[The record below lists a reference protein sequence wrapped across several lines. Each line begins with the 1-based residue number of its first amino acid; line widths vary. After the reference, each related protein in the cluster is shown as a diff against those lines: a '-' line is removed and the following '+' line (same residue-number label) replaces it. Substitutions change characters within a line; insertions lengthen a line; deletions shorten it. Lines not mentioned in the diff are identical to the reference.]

1 MPDRDNISRVFTSRR
16 ETRDFYNKISDFYD
30 TLADHSEAPVRA
42 AAVDMLAAAPGERI
56 LEIGSGTGHSLAAIG
71 RAVGPQGRVLAID
84 LSERMLNRARAQA
97 DAAGLMD
104 LARFLCGD
112 GLRLPM
118 RSRSVDAVFMTFT
131 LELFDTPE
139 IPGVL
144 EECKRVLRPG
154 GRIVVAAM
162 SKEGPGGLMLE
173 LYEWSHRHFP
183 NFVDCRPIFPSRS
196 VESAGFHLVRKT
208 VMEIWV
214 PVEIVLARI

>member
-1 MPDRDNISRVFTSRR
+1 MVDPDNISRVFTSRQ

-30 TLADHSEAPVRA
+30 ALADHSEAPVRA
-42 AAVDMLAAAPGERI
+42 AAVDMLAATRGERI
-56 LEIGSGTGHSLAAIG
+56 LEIGSGTGHSLTAIG
-71 RAVGPQGRVLAID
+71 REVGPEGRVVAID
-84 LSERMLNRARAQA
+84 LSERMLKRARAHA
-97 DAAGLMD
+97 DASGLTHV
-104 LARFLCGD
+104 ARFICGD
-112 GLRLPM
+112 GLHLPL
-118 RSRSVDAVFMTFT
+118 RSECMDAVFMTFT

-144 EECKRVLRPG
+144 DECRRVLKPR

-183 NFVDCRPIFPSRS
+183 NFVDCRPIILSRT
-196 VESAGFHLVRKT
+196 VESAGFRIVRKN
-208 VMEIWV
+208 VMEMWV

>member
-16 ETRDFYNKISDFYD
+16 ETRDFYDKISDFYD
-30 TLADHSEAPVRA
+30 ALADHSEAPVRA

-97 DAAGLMD
+97 DAAGLTD

-112 GLRLPM
+112 GLRLPI

-144 EECKRVLRPG
+144 DECKRVLRPG
-154 GRIVVAAM
+154 GRIAVAAM

-183 NFVDCRPIFPSRS
+183 NFVDCRPILLSRS
-196 VESAGFHLVRKT
+196 VESAGFHVVRKN